1 MILGVLTCSF
11 VICTQVSISELEGK
25 YVGLCFVVNGFGP
38 IDDLTADLAKI
49 YEKLKEVGEK
59 FEVVTVS
66 LDSDESAFNE
76 SFSNMPWLAIPHND
90 KMCEK
95 LVRYFELSTLPT
107 LVLIGPDG
115 KTLNNNI
122 AEIIMVLTHG
132 RGSPSMLRRW
142 KFLPR
147 RQRLKQHHKPW
158 SPFWSVVI
166 WTLSLGRMEQRYVL
180 LVPELLCEIPYF
192 SL

>member
-1 MILGVLTCSF
+1 MILQMLTCSF

-38 IDDLTADLAKI
+38 IDDLIADLAKI
-49 YEKLKEVGEK
+49 YEKLKEVGEQ

-122 AEIIMVLTHG
+122 AEIIEDHG
-132 RGSPSMLRRW
+132 FDAWAG
-142 KFLPR
+142 F
-147 RQRLKQHHKPW
+147 
-158 SPFWSVVI
+158 PFNAEKMEILAVKAKAKAASQ
-166 WTLSLGRMEQRYVL
+166 TLESL
-180 LVPELLCEIPYF
+180 LVSGDLNFVIGKDGAKVCVTGA
-192 SL
+192 